1 MFSLS
6 CVWINGWVNNREA
19 GDLRRYHAHY
29 DVIVLFFPVP
39 QPLEAAV
46 SVVSTRKAN
55 GEAAHLAAR
64 CIDGRVLICAGS
76 KNVHMLFRNRG
87 RGYHGI
93 SAVIVRF
100 PSISQWGPISSTDS
114 EVWGNINHTN
124 RSWTKFSCEHNKFF
138 KIYFLNIFFMIP
150 CGCYHLKTLR
160 KTLCQNDVIPTWFGV
175 VITSCVHWGYAS
187 AQTNN
192 DDVKAT
198 LQVSQITG
206 PLWGNPPR
214 TGEFPTQRDSNVV
227 LSCLLLARS
236 NFWINSRVTGD
247 LRRHDADVTSL

>member
-19 GDLRRYHAHY
+19 GDLRRCHAHY

-87 RGYHGI
+87 RE
-93 SAVIVRF
+93 SAQLLWDFDLSASEGQFLPPTAKYGVTPTILTDQESNFRVNTKN
-100 PSISQWGPISSTDS
+100 SSKYIF
-114 EVWGNINHTN
+114 WI
-124 RSWTKFSCEHNKFF
+124 F
-138 KIYFLNIFFMIP
+138 FFMIL

-160 KTLCQNDVIPTWFGV
+160 KTLCQNDVILTWFGV